1 MVQIEQ
7 IIHANFVPYSRIKFF
22 ERGSGKTF
30 LGGKVFSENSI
41 KLTLF
46 YDTQKNHCFHY
57 SRKQSKSQL

>member
-30 LGGKVFSENSI
+30 LGEKFSLRILSNSRYFMI
-41 KLTLF
+41 
-46 YDTQKNHCFHY
+46 QKNHCFHY
-57 SRKQSKSQL
+57 SRKQTKSQL